1 MILESL
7 YILRSSLFLIMEA
20 RMLRNNGW
28 LTGSKRFI
36 KIQDIW
42 KNLCDK
48 YGYPKVTQEV
58 DRKTRKE
65 LNC

>member
-1 MILESL
+1 
-7 YILRSSLFLIMEA
+7 MEA
-20 RMLRNNGW
+20 RMLGNNGW

-42 KNLCDK
+42 KDLCDK